1 MSNMHA
7 FRLFWLIIFIVFIGT
22 PIPAQ
27 DTIPSRDSTKILPQI
42 ISDYDSLPVIDY
54 SKTETYVI
62 AGITVSGVSYL
73 DKEVLANLSGF
84 SVGDKITVPGEDIT
98 KMLKKYWSQ
107 GLFSDVRIASRIEG
121 DQIYLDIYLKERPR
135 LSTLS
140 IVGLKKSETKDI
152 TDKLKIR
159 NGSQVTEDV
168 LNNIR
173 TIVTKHFTEKGFF
186 NVKIDIVQ
194 IPDTTLPNRVKL
206 RLIIDKNE
214 RVKISDIVFTGN
226 KEVPAKKLRKAMKK
240 THRRDWNIFKGS
252 KYIRANYEED
262 KVKLIEYY
270 NEKGYRDAKILKDS
284 LAVLNPKRI
293 ILYLDVYE
301 GPKYYFRNITWIGN
315 TVYPS
320 EVLSKVL
327 GVKKGDVYNQTLLTK
342 RLSTDEDAVSSLYL
356 DNGYLFFNVSPEEV
370 LIENDSIDLEMR
382 ISEGKQATVNNIII
396 NGNNKTNEHVIRREI
411 RTLPGELFSKSEII
425 RTVRELAQ
433 LGHFDP
439 EKIEPN
445 PVPNPADGTVD
456 IQYNLQERSN
466 DQLEISGGWGA
477 GMLVGTIGIRFSN
490 FSARSMFDPKAWR
503 PIPSGDGQT
512 LAIRAQSNGTI
523 YRSYSISFVEPWL
536 GGKKPNS
543 LSVSLYNSK
552 YRNARY
558 DYFSNRYTQ
567 EDKGFMSISGVSVG
581 LGRRLSWPDD
591 FFTLYNEISFQNY
604 TLDNYKGYFSLLQ
617 NNGVS
622 NNFSV
627 TSTFGRNSVD
637 QPIYPRKGSNF
648 ALTLAI
654 TPPYSLISGKDYT
667 GASQSEKYKW
677 IEYYKWSFK
686 AEWYM
691 NLVDKLVL
699 FTRGQF
705 GFKGY
710 YNSSIGQSPFEGFYV
725 GGDGMVG
732 YNFYGYEV
740 IPVRGYSNSGA
751 GNTIGALTP
760 TGGANYYTKYT
771 MELRYP
777 ISLNQQAT
785 VFALTFLEAGNGWT
799 YARDVNPFSVRRSA
813 GVGLRAFLPMFGMLG
828 IDYGYGF
835 DDIPWNPGE
844 NHGQF
849 HFTIGQQF

>member
-1 MSNMHA
+1 MANVRA
-7 FRLFWLIIFIVFIGT
+7 FRLLWLVLLTGLAG
-22 PIPAQ
+22 IPALAQ
-27 DTIPSRDSTKILPQI
+27 DTIPSSDSMKIMPLV
-42 ISDYDSLPVIDY
+42 ISEHDSLPVIDY

-62 AGITVSGVSYL
+62 AGISVSGVNYL
-73 DKEVLANLSGF
+73 DKDVLANLSGF

-140 IVGLKKSETKDI
+140 IVGLKKSEIKDI

-206 RLIIDKNE
+206 KLVIDKNE

-252 KYIRANYEED
+252 KYIKSNYEED
-262 KVKLIEYY
+262 KVKVVEYY

-370 LIENDSIDLEMR
+370 LIEHDSIDLEMR

-552 YRNARY
+552 YRNASY

-567 EDKGFMSISGVSVG
+567 QDKGFMSISGVSVG

-622 NNFSV
+622 
-627 TSTFGRNSVD
+627 
-637 QPIYPRKGSNF
+637 
-648 ALTLAI
+648 
-654 TPPYSLISGKDYT
+654 
-667 GASQSEKYKW
+667 
-677 IEYYKWSFK
+677 
-686 AEWYM
+686 
-691 NLVDKLVL
+691 
-699 FTRGQF
+699 
-705 GFKGY
+705 
-710 YNSSIGQSPFEGFYV
+710 
-725 GGDGMVG
+725 
-732 YNFYGYEV
+732 
-740 IPVRGYSNSGA
+740 
-751 GNTIGALTP
+751 
-760 TGGANYYTKYT
+760 
-771 MELRYP
+771 
-777 ISLNQQAT
+777 
-785 VFALTFLEAGNGWT
+785 
-799 YARDVNPFSVRRSA
+799 
-813 GVGLRAFLPMFGMLG
+813 
-828 IDYGYGF
+828 
-835 DDIPWNPGE
+835 
-844 NHGQF
+844 
-849 HFTIGQQF
+849 